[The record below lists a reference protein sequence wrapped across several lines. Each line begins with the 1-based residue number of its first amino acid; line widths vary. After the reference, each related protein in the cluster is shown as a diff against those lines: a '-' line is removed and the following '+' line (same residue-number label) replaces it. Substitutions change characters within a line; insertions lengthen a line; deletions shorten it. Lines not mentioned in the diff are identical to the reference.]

1 MKILFKKI
9 WNIRISKRYKRKRYK
24 LIDILLM
31 TIYGILCAS
40 IAILELLDITNVH
53 IAIDVLGIQDEVTKK
68 SWRNWKNE
76 FLFKLLCEHNKR
88 K

>member
-31 TIYGILCAS
+31 TIYGILCGS

-68 SWRNWKNE
+68 LWRNWKNE